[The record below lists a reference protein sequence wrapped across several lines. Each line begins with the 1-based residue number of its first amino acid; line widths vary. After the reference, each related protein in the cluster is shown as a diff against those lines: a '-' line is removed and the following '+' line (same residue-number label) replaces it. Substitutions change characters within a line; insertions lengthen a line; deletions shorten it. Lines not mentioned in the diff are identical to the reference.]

1 MPYASNN
8 NAVLI
13 DNCNNLENLSV
24 LLEITEDVATTDG
37 SGWSFQLNCY
47 PPPGQ
52 YCQTSQVNWMQYVVY
67 VQNGNLTY
75 EVQYWSYG
83 SSIWPP
89 GYTPQ
94 PNTTP
99 WLPCWANDY
108 FLSGSFAS
116 IRGDTLPRQSSLQI
130 ALSTNDAGGVTK
142 VQFIYT
148 DPDGNAH
155 PAEFD
160 PPAVHPIVACELNL
174 VGPGGS
180 ANANFTQGLTSSRG
194 IIYYS
199 VSSGQLSV
207 QNGGAGSACGEV
219 GVFTAETS
227 NMTYSDISDAPD
239 STVTQ
244 PLQQPVDCAVNN
256 LFAARTAHLG
266 DMRQVRDSLVAQHP
280 AGQWIIEVLS
290 RHAADLAILALR
302 QKGRLARH
310 AQDILLEAL
319 HTIRDKRSFESKVI
333 DEAHSLVEQVSGK
346 LPPSMIGIAP
356 AATTILESLRGRTL
370 EEGLKLA
377 SRTIRPRRQ
386 ARSLGACP
394 PCDDRLTRRV
404 AQLEERVSR
413 LEKK

>member
-8 NAVLI
+8 NAILI

-24 LLEITEDVATTDG
+24 LLEITEDVPTTDG

-83 SSIWPP
+83 SSTWPP

-108 FLSGSFAS
+108 FLSSSFAS
-116 IRGDTLPRQSSLQI
+116 ISGDTLPRQSSLQI

-227 NMTYSDISDAPD
+227 NMTYSDISDAPG

-244 PLQQPVDCAVNN
+244 TLQQPVDCAVNN
-256 LFAARTAHLG
+256 LFAARPAHLG
-266 DMRQVRDSLVAQHP
+266 DMRQVQTASSPSTLP
-280 AGQWIIEVLS
+280 ANG
-290 RHAADLAILALR
+290 
-302 QKGRLARH
+302 
-310 AQDILLEAL
+310 
-319 HTIRDKRSFESKVI
+319 
-333 DEAHSLVEQVSGK
+333 
-346 LPPSMIGIAP
+346 
-356 AATTILESLRGRTL
+356 SLRCSIATPPTSPSSPYGKRAVTPATHRIFSWKRFTPF
-370 EEGLKLA
+370 GTNAPSK
-377 SRTIRPRRQ
+377 
-386 ARSLGACP
+386 ARSLMKPTPSWSRSAASC
-394 PCDDRLTRRV
+394 RL
-404 AQLEERVSR
+404 Q
-413 LEKK
+413 